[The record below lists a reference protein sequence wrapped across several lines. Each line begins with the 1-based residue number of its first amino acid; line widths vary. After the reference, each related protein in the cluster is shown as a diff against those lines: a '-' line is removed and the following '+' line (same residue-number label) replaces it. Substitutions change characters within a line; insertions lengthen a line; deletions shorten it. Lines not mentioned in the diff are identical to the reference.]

1 MTSEWQVIQIMSMNS
16 FLYFHTRYIGKW
28 KFHPVNCSMNF
39 MEKVIMKKG
48 LWLCEAIL
56 ALKVDPSKMNYEKIV
71 SSFVEWRYEE
81 GKIGA

>member
-1 MTSEWQVIQIMSMNS
+1 
-16 FLYFHTRYIGKW
+16 
-28 KFHPVNCSMNF
+28 MNF